1 MELSKKVQILNTIV
15 VVLLATNLVTLG
27 YVLNLKS
34 SQPTSNPNKAQTQ
47 QQAWPQNQPSQ
58 TPETKQP
65 IPDELLKTDPL
76 NLFWNDLDQF
86 EKLQKQI
93 ERQFQ
98 SMLTPDLKENFKIS
112 LIPKQGAYFHIVNE
126 INLNWQKLY
135 YEINV
140 ENQKISGK
148 AIFPDIQK
156 LQSLAQKITELGFQ
170 TKLKDNV
177 LYFQG
182 QNYNKQTLNQLLEIF
197 NLEIKLNKSPTPLNQ
212 EIFF

>member
-15 VVLLATNLVTLG
+15 VILLTTNLVTLG
-27 YVLNLKS
+27 YVLNLKT
-34 SQPTSNPNKAQTQ
+34 SQQTQ
-47 QQAWPQNQPSQ
+47 QPIAKPQGKAIAKNQTSQ
-58 TPETKQP
+58 PQETKQP

-76 NLFWNDLDQF
+76 NLFWSDLDQF

-98 SMLTPDLKENFKIS
+98 SMLTPDLKENFKIN

-126 INLNWQKLY
+126 LNINGKKLY

-156 LQSLAQKITELGFQ
+156 LQNLQQKINQLGFQ
-170 TKLKDNV
+170 TKLKDNI

-182 QNYNKQTLNQLLEIF
+182 QNYDKQTLSKLLEIF
-197 NLEIKLNKSPTPLNQ
+197 NLEVKFNKTPTPSNQ